1 MHLPG
6 GGTASSGRR
15 GDNIHQVL
23 RARALPKK
31 YGLRYLITHYP
42 QISM

>member
-15 GDNIHQVL
+15 GDNIHQVFQQ
-23 RARALPKK
+23 
-31 YGLRYLITHYP
+31 GLCLK
-42 QISM
+42 SMDFDI